1 MEFPHST
8 LKSDKEF
15 ILPAVKVPMTDY
27 QPPVK
32 KSQNPNLIY
41 KDFTQGATKE
51 QRKSYLARARAIR
64 DKQGNLTANDKNSA
78 NYWSI
83 RVLWKG

>member
-32 KSQNPNLIY
+32 KSQNPNLIFEGF
-41 KDFTQGATKE
+41 KKTSNNNK
-51 QRKSYLARARAIR
+51 RK
-64 DKQGNLTANDKNSA
+64 KQ
-78 NYWSI
+78 
-83 RVLWKG
+83 

>member
-32 KSQNPNLIY
+32 KSQNPASIFEGFKKTDNN
-41 KDFTQGATKE
+41 KKSTNNK
-51 QRKSYLARARAIR
+51 RKKI
-64 DKQGNLTANDKNSA
+64 
-78 NYWSI
+78 
-83 RVLWKG
+83 

>member
-1 MEFPHST
+1 MEFQHAI

-32 KSQNPNLIY
+32 KSQNPASIFEGFKKTDNN
-41 KDFTQGATKE
+41 KKSTNK
-51 QRKSYLARARAIR
+51 RK
-64 DKQGNLTANDKNSA
+64 KQ
-78 NYWSI
+78 
-83 RVLWKG
+83 